1 MNVSHRE
8 LQLIYE
14 QRKESFPDGLRLR
27 LHRAISWIKRAER
40 CADDDNDSRFIF
52 LWISL
57 NAAYAT
63 DERSVTEMEHLRGFL
78 ELIVDLDQEQALYES
93 TRENY
98 AAIELLIDNEYIFH
112 HYWGDSDWERAFRF
126 ERAKTLRAL
135 NEGATA
141 DVLEI
146 VLRRLYT
153 LRNQLLHGGAT
164 WQGSLNRQ
172 QVDEGAAMLG
182 AFVPRFVLLMMNN
195 QHRHQQWGS
204 PPYPP
209 HQSTA
214 P

>member
-78 ELIVDLDQEQALYES
+78 EMIVDLDQEQALYES
-93 TRENY
+93 VRENY

-112 HYWGDSDWERAFRF
+112 HYWGDSDWERAFRG
-126 ERAKTLRAL
+126 ERSKTLRAL

-209 HQSTA
+209 H
-214 P
+214 

>member
-93 TRENY
+93 ARENY

-204 PPYPP
+204 PPYLP